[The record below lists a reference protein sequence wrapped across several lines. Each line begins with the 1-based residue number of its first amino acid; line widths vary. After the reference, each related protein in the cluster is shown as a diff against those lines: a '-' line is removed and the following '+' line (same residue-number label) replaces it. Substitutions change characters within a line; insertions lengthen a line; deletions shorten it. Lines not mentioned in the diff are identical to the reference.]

1 MTDDEKGMKPV
12 SVPDRSPAE
21 PSLPTPSRWPEGVGI
36 DGSNSMI
43 QSLTTDFGP
52 ALPEY
57 VPWRRMPEWEPHGRW
72 LRDRPQLSWPDTVIP
87 SEAGAVIMRLLLL
100 ISVLLGQLTI
110 TGSAAKHLLAF
121 GVSLS
126 LWAWIEWWITWDV
139 RALSRRLLAWTVQ
152 IGLTCALV
160 VLSPLGG
167 IIVWAMPM
175 VCGNLFTG
183 WLLIG
188 SLMISALPMTAI
200 QVGGF
205 GRIPDGWV
213 LSGGLFLMN
222 LTLNL
227 IVITVISRRE
237 GAVMRRAAITAELF
251 AAQQTSAGLQDQ
263 LVARAR
269 LDGIASERA
278 RLARD
283 LHDTVAQGLVAVV
296 TQLEAIPDGT
306 LTAVAR
312 SRVENAK
319 ELAREG
325 LTEARRAVH
334 ALRPIIL
341 DEMAFVEALERL
353 VAEWSGRTSISAH
366 VRIDGDSRT
375 TDSDAELIRIAQE
388 SLANVEKHADARS
401 VTFTLTYL
409 EEEVLLDIRDDGRG
423 FDPARVRHPELSGG
437 HGLPGMAQRLA
448 LAGGRFAVE
457 SEIGSGC
464 VVSAAVP
471 G

>member
-1 MTDDEKGMKPV
+1 MTNPKRGIKPV
-12 SVPDRSPAE
+12 PLPGSPARRAITSHTIGRE
-21 PSLPTPSRWPEGVGI
+21 DGVGT
-36 DGSNSMI
+36 DGSNSI
-43 QSLTTDFGP
+43 TQSRTSDFGS

-72 LRDRPQLSWPDTVIP
+72 LRDRSQLSWPDTVVP
-87 SEAGAVIMRLLLL
+87 SEAGATIMRVLLL
-100 ISVLLGQLTI
+100 ISVLPGQLTM
-110 TGSAAKHLLAF
+110 TGSVAKHLLAL
-121 GVSLS
+121 GVGLT

-139 RALSRRLLAWTVQ
+139 RAVPRRLLAWAVQ

-160 VLSPLGG
+160 VFAPLGG
-167 IIVWAMPM
+167 IVIWAMPM

-205 GRIPDGWV
+205 ARIPDGWV

-222 LTLNL
+222 LMLNL

-237 GAVMRRAAITAELF
+237 GDMLRRAAITAELF
-251 AAQQTSAGLQDQ
+251 AEQQTSAALQQ
-263 LVARAR
+263 ELIARAR
-269 LDGIASERA
+269 LDGIAAERA

-296 TQLEAIPDGT
+296 MQLEAIPDAT
-306 LTAVAR
+306 LTEVAR

-334 ALRPIIL
+334 ALRPIVL

-353 VAEWSGRTSISAH
+353 VAEWSGRTSIPAH
-366 VRIDGDSRT
+366 VRVDGDSRA

-423 FDPARVRHPELSGG
+423 FDPARVAEPALSGG

-448 LAGGRFAVE
+448 LVGGRFTVE

-464 VVSAAVP
+464 VISAAVP